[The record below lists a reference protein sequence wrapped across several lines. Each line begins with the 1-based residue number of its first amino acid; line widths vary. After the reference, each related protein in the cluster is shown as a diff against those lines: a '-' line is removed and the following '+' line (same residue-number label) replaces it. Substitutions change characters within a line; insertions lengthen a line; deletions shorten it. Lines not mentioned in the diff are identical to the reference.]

1 MSRHQQI
8 AIFEAVAREG
18 SFAAAA
24 RHLGLS
30 KITVVRSTAALERR
44 LGVILLQRD
53 TRGVATTDIGAIYAA
68 ECARLLREIEHAEAS
83 ASGLHTEPRS
93 RLKLTM
99 PRLFGDQLLMPV
111 LLDYLDACPGVEMS
125 IGYQNNFPNLY
136 EEGVDVAVMIGAPPD
151 SSMVARKVGS
161 VRPVLCASPG
171 YLKRQGEPQ
180 TPQDMIAHSTVVG
193 SPEAG
198 ALEWRYSHAPTAK
211 SQVLKC
217 TTQQE
222 AIEAALANVGITRC
236 LNYQV
241 HHYVRA
247 GQLRELLPAFAPPA
261 IPAYLVYR
269 EGRKA
274 TARVRSFVD
283 YAVGRLRE
291 HPALEGNESLSPRP
305 QRL

>member
-1 MSRHQQI
+1 MSRYQQI

-24 RHLGLS
+24 RYLGIS
-30 KITVVRSTAALERR
+30 KITIVRSIAALERR
-44 LGVILLQRD
+44 LGVTLLERD
-53 TRGVATTDIGAIYAA
+53 TRGVTTTNPGAIFAA
-68 ECARLLREIEHAEAS
+68 ECARLLRAIEHAEAS
-83 ASGLHTEPRS
+83 ISGLHSEPQG
-93 RLKLTM
+93 RLKVTM

-111 LLDYLDACPGVEMS
+111 LLDYLDASPGVEMS

-136 EEGVDVAVMIGAPPD
+136 EEGVDVAVMIGALPD

-180 TPQDMIAHSTVVG
+180 TPQDISDHATVVC
-193 SPEAG
+193 SPEG
-198 ALEWRYSHAPTAK
+198 GSLEWRFSHTPTAT

-222 AIEAALANVGITRC
+222 AIEAALAHVGITRC

-241 HHYVRA
+241 HQYVRT
-247 GQLRELLPAFAPPA
+247 GQLRELLPAYAPPA

-269 EGRKA
+269 EGRRA
-274 TARVRSFVD
+274 TARVRSFVN

-291 HPALEGNESLSPRP
+291 HPALEGN
-305 QRL
+305 